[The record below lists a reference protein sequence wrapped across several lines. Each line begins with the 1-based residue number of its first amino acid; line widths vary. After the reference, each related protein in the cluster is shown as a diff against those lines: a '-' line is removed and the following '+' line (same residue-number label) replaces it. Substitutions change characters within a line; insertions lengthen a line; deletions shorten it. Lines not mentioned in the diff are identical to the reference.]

1 MKKWILWV
9 ISCVALIGL
18 SFAQVILNPVYTSER
33 FKPSDKFHAGCENQ
47 IDVVFQ
53 LDKSKINWVN
63 AILHY
68 DWDKVE
74 ILKIIANGE
83 KENNLTYTVEKDK
96 IIFSK
101 LKSDWNWLDNVTF
114 SVFFKVSEDVESANF
129 SFEKWSYVV
138 DSKWNMVDLE
148 WNYSFEFSE
157 VPECDPD
164 IVAPS
169 VELLFPSN
177 KTWEYVALDTYFQ
190 FEIDDQG
197 KWVNEGSIRLN
208 IDWFNYSL
216 ATVEHEWKNKVLTIY
231 PDIWMPF
238 NTGFEVEISVS
249 DKQAYWK
256 ANTTVKT
263 YKFKTSDE
271 LNLLNEINPVE
282 FRKIVNMN
290 KYLKWTE
297 DECSLLSEI
306 FSDWNE
312 DNLDILESINGKL
325 GCEELSLIEKTWN
338 VEIIEDEDSSSKA
351 SVFAMIG
358 WILFWSFFFSVVFG
372 WLGKK

>member
-1 MKKWILWV
+1 MKKWILWMM
-9 ISCVALIGL
+9 SCVALIGL

-177 KTWEYVALDTYFQ
+177 NTWEYVALDTYFQ

-282 FRKIVNMN
+282 FRKIVNMD

-338 VEIIEDEDSSSKA
+338 VEIIEDEDSSSKI

-358 WILFWSFFFSVVFG
+358 WILFWSFFFSVIFG